1 MIIRKFNK
9 DGMHSRA
16 EYSACMK
23 YRYSLSREWSPKAP
37 RVLILLLNPSTA
49 NEKSDDPTI
58 LRCRKRVSSLGF
70 GSMRI
75 CNLFA
80 FSTKNPKNLLI
91 EPEPIGPKN
100 DETILAAC
108 DWLKDGPSDP
118 VVICGWGTNGVIL
131 NRGDIVKEI
140 LTKNSLNIFCLG
152 LTGNNQPKHPLYVSY
167 AKEIMLWT

>member
-1 MIIRKFNK
+1 MIIKKFNK

-23 YRYSLSREWSPKAP
+23 YRYSLSREWNPKAP

-70 GSMRI
+70 GSMTI

-80 FSTKNPKNLLI
+80 FSSKNPKNLLI

-100 DETILAAC
+100 DKTILAAC
-108 DWLKDGPSDP
+108 D
-118 VVICGWGTNGVIL
+118 
-131 NRGDIVKEI
+131 
-140 LTKNSLNIFCLG
+140 
-152 LTGNNQPKHPLYVSY
+152 
-167 AKEIMLWT
+167 